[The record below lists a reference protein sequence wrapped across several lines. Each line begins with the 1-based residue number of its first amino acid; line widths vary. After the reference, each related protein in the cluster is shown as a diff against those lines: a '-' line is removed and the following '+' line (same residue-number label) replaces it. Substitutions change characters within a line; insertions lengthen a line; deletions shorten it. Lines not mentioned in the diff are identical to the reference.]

1 MKKKEYLGAE
11 DNGENWSNKKKKK
24 KENKM
29 VNQGKSPKEYSF
41 WERTE
46 IPKMGKQLPKWITD

>member
-1 MKKKEYLGAE
+1 MEKI
-11 DNGENWSNKKKKK
+11 DQIKKKKK

-29 VNQGKSPKEYSF
+29 VNKGKSPKEYSF

-46 IPKMGKQLPKWITD
+46 IPKVGKQLPKWITD